1 VGRSVDGGDGDN
13 GSSGVLPGCGG
24 SGNNLLSLFEP
35 FAQFAKQG
43 NTLVQT
49 VGYQQTSVAHQEET
63 NSNQGA
69 TSSNDLIND
78 DDIDFDKCFSELFP
92 DLAVAEAGINL

>member
-13 GSSGVLPGCGG
+13 GSGGILSG
-24 SGNNLLSLFEP
+24 SSSSNLLSLFEP

-49 VGYQQTSVAHQEET
+49 IGYNANQHQTSVAHQEET
-63 NSNQGA
+63 NTNQGA
-69 TSSNDLIND
+69 SNDLMD

>member
-1 VGRSVDGGDGDN
+1 MGRSVDGGDGDY
-13 GSSGVLPGCGG
+13 GSGGVLPGC
-24 SGNNLLSLFEP
+24 SSSNLLFEP

-49 VGYQQTSVAHQEET
+49 IGYNQHQTSVAHQEET
-63 NSNQGA
+63 DTNQGA
-69 TSSNDLIND
+69 TSPNDLIN